1 MNFEFFNS
9 ISKALKVLSFAS
21 FLKKTVIGMFSLKS
35 FVSFLE
41 LITNKPSAPKRK
53 STKNILNITEK
64 YEEIS
69 LLLLYFSNDEAI
81 VHIKLRCKNKK
92 ENWFIQNITTKF

>member
-1 MNFEFFNS
+1 
-9 ISKALKVLSFAS
+9 
-21 FLKKTVIGMFSLKS
+21 MFSLKS

-41 LITNKPSAPKRK
+41 LITNNPNAPNRK
-53 STKNILNITEK
+53 STKNILKITEK

-81 VHIKLRCKNKK
+81 VHVKLSCKNKK
-92 ENWFIQNITTKF
+92 EIWFIQNITTKF